1 MKYGL
6 KIYRNVSFAAALLAV
21 GILCGCESKIV
32 NQQLDYSSLTV
43 RINTAGA
50 SPKLLAQ
57 VDQFQVTVVELISN
71 SVVAEQLLTL
81 NGQFVEGQI
90 DSLPSGVD
98 LEFTAR
104 AMRLS
109 DGIVIYEGVTVVML
123 AAGDV
128 TVVPISMSP
137 VVPVMKSTPR
147 YDAFAL
153 SDASSHLLSIKI
165 FNIDLLYGASFLVRY
180 DSRYIIIDST
190 KLSPLIPFVDSIIF
204 FSVNSFDVI
213 GAHYAV
219 AITNTV
225 SGASISDIDGDVVL
239 LDVFYSI
246 GDVTGPL
253 ASIIPTLITIE
264 PTGLTDINRNPIDP
278 AILFVDETL
287 VEITP

>member
-71 SVVAEQLLTL
+71 SIVAEQLLTL
-81 NGQFVEGQI
+81 NGQFIEGQI

-109 DGIVIYEGVTVVML
+109 DGIVIYEGVTVIML

-128 TVVPISMSP
+128 TIVPISMSP

-147 YDAFAL
+147 YDGI
-153 SDASSHLLSIKI
+153 SVVDSSSHFIDIKI
-165 FNIDLLYGASFLVRY
+165 FNVNQLFGTSFRVLYDPNFLLFDSVTLSTTIDPTNVIFFAATG
-180 DSRYIIIDST
+180 
-190 KLSPLIPFVDSIIF
+190 VDSISSQPFVAI
-204 FSVNSFDVI
+204 SVTNITAGTEIVDVNGDVI
-213 GAHYAV
+213 LAR
-219 AITNTV
+219 
-225 SGASISDIDGDVVL
+225 
-239 LDVFYSI
+239 VFYSLEF
-246 GDVTGPL
+246 P
-253 ASIIPTLITIE
+253 ASTPNSSILTLV

-278 AILFVDETL
+278 AILFVDETV
-287 VEITP
+287 VEIIP